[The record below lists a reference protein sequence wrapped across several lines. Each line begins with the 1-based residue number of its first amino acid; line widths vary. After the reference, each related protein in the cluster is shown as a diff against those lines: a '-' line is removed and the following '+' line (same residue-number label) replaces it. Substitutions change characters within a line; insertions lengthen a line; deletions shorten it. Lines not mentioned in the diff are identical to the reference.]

1 MLTRDAPYRP
11 CCMMPPRL
19 SIDSHPSLQACPCCH
34 ALLSNIGK
42 GCPLVVSGVQ
52 TSQLG
57 WVVQSFSFKHSSSR
71 VLVQVLD
78 PGTPRTPCLP
88 CSQRAGELYC
98 FCWGCHMDWKD
109 PSSQCLLQAVLY
121 NAPEIRAS
129 GSSVHGC
136 PLLRACPECHTLVSH
151 TELGFPLVACLEYC
165 MAFCYRCLKTAMAH
179 CVQHS
184 DPVHGGY
191 GSPCYPVSL
200 RQEP

>member
-1 MLTRDAPYRP
+1 MG
-11 CCMMPPRL
+11 
-19 SIDSHPSLQACPCCH
+19 
-34 ALLSNIGK
+34 LLLIYTNQ
-42 GCPLVVSGVQ
+42 VSGVQ

-57 WVVQSFSFKHSSSR
+57 WVVQSFVQSFSFKHSSSR

-98 FCWGCHMDWKD
+98 FCWGCHVDWKD
-109 PSSQCLLQAVLY
+109 PSPQDESCSNPQCLLY
-121 NAPEIRAS
+121 NAPEIQAP

-151 TELGFPLVACLEYC
+151 TELGFLLVACLEYC
-165 MAFCYRCLKTAMAH
+165 MTFCYRCLKTAMAH

-191 GSPCYPVSL
+191 GSPRCPVSP
-200 RQEP
+200 RQDP